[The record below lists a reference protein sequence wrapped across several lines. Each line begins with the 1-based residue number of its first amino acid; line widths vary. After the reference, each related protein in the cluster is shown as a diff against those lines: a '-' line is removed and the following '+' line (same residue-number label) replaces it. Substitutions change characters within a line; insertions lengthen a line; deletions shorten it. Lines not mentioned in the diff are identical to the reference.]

1 MKKDLGTGYT
11 IEGIDSV
18 NPGEQFYLEDGS
30 IPQSILY
37 FGLTKEMPEIVASK
51 CAKLLAE
58 INNKPAFYQNYKYNL
73 PQPVSFTKC
82 KATESIVSACD
93 KPYCIIY
100 KTK

>member
-11 IEGIDSV
+11 IEGIDSIGNCYDRCEELV
-18 NPGEQFYLEDGS
+18 ESHILLYSGKTHS
-30 IPQSILY
+30 IP
-37 FGLTKEMPEIVASK
+37 EIIARK
-51 CAKLLAE
+51 CAKLLVE
-58 INNKPAFYQNYKYNL
+58 IDNKPVFYQNYNYNL

-82 KATESIVSACD
+82 KATESIISACD